1 MKYLGIDF
9 GMKRVGIAVSNEEG
23 TIAFPRV
30 TLQNDDALT
39 RAVLKMIETEKI
51 GAVVIGDTKA
61 LSGEPNPIV
70 SLSVD
75 LFIEELKEGI
85 TIPVIK
91 AFEGWSS
98 IEASRYAPKG
108 KEHDDAAAA
117 AIILQRYLDSHPGDV
132 Q

>member
-9 GMKRVGIAVSNEEG
+9 GMKRVGVAVSNDEA

-30 TLQNDDALT
+30 TLKNEETLVPQI
-39 RAVLKMIETEKI
+39 VEIIEKEKI
-51 GAVVIGDTKA
+51 GAIVIGDTRA
-61 LSGEPNPIV
+61 LSGAPNPIV

-75 LFIEELKEGI
+75 LFIEELKDAI
-85 TIPVIK
+85 QIPIHT
-91 AFEGWSS
+91 AFEAWSS

-117 AIILQRYLDSHPGDV
+117 AIILQRFLDSKKTNL
-132 Q
+132 